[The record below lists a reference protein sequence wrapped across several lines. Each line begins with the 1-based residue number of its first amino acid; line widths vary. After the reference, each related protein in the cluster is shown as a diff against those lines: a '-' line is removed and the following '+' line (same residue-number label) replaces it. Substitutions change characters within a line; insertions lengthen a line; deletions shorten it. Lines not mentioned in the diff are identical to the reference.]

1 MSHRQMI
8 AVIGLD
14 YVGSPVAAAFAA
26 RVARF
31 FGGAG
36 LALDVM
42 KLDRGSQPGGIEL
55 WRL

>member
-42 KLDRGSQPGGIEL
+42 KLDRGSQPGVEL
-55 WRL
+55 WRI